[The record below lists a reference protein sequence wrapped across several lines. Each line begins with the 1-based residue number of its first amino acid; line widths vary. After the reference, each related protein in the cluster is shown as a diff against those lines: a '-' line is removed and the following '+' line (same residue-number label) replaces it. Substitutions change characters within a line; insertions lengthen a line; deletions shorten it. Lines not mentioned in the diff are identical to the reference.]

1 MTQRVCEGP
10 LIGIHR
16 GGDTF
21 VPAAEGPDDDA
32 HGAEADALFFQAIAE
47 SVNLEMEWLWLFT
60 RVAREEERRYCL
72 ERALYINPHSDM
84 ARHELAWLNGARRPS
99 ALGWQAVHTPARLI
113 AVLLLALGVAL
124 CVAIAA
130 GVVA

>member
-1 MTQRVCEGP
+1 MAQRVLEHP
-10 LIGIHR
+10 VIGDGSDGSER
-16 GGDTF
+16 L
-21 VPAAEGPDDDA
+21 PAAEKRNDDVY
-32 HGAEADALFFQAIAE
+32 GAEADALFFQAIAE

-84 ARHELAWLNGARRPS
+84 ARHELARLNGVRHASVP
-99 ALGWQAVHTPARLI
+99 GWQAMHTPARLI
-113 AVLLLALGVAL
+113 AALLVVLGVAL